1 MIKTTLCCLFNIGIV
16 LTALQTCENTPV
28 KTNGSNDQSTTAVV
42 SPINDKPTTGVPSK
56 DEPVNNTSVKGA
68 LGNDELAKGLKTGA
82 EQTALYLPLLNGKRV
97 GMVVNPT
104 SIIGKQTSVDSLKS
118 LGVNIVKI
126 FGPEHGFRGNASA
139 GVKVDDDIDA
149 KTGIK
154 AVSLY
159 GKHQKPTAADL
170 ADVDIMI
177 FDIQDVGVR
186 FYTYIN
192 TLQHVM
198 EACAENNKEL
208 LILDRPNPN
217 GFYIDGPILDP
228 SLVSGIGLQ
237 PIPIVHGLTVGEY
250 AQMLNGEGWMKN
262 KVKCKINII
271 KVANYNHNMPYELP
285 VKPSP
290 NLNSQQSIMLYPTV
304 CLFEGTYVSQGRG
317 TTHPFTV
324 LGAPALKGKYQFSFT
339 PKSIKGMAE
348 TPLHMD
354 KTCYGI
360 DLRQYDISNI
370 RKEKA
375 LKLKWLLDL
384 YNAYPNKA
392 DFFNNKLSKEMVIFE
407 KLAGVSSLKQQIIA
421 GRSEKEI
428 RASWEPGLDRYKK
441 MRLQYLLY
449 P

>member
-1 MIKTTLCCLFNIGIV
+1 MRRSLTYIFQAAFLTFSLQACASSQPAKIKPAITGATL
-16 LTALQTCENTPV
+16 T
-28 KTNGSNDQSTTAVV
+28 S
-42 SPINDKPTTGVPSK
+42 SK
-56 DEPVNNTSVKGA
+56 SVKVQE
-68 LGNDELAKGLKTGA
+68 NPIRTGA
-82 EQTALYLPLLNGKRV
+82 EQTEKYLPYLKGKRI

-104 SIIGKQTSVDSLKS
+104 SVIGNETSVDSLLK

-139 GVKVDDDIDA
+139 GIHVNDAIDT

-159 GKHQKPTAADL
+159 GKHSTPTKEDL
-170 ADVDIMI
+170 ADVDLMI

-198 EACAENNKEL
+198 EACAAENKEV

-228 SLVSGIGLQ
+228 KLVSGIGLQ
-237 PIPIVHGLTVGEY
+237 AIPVVHGLTVGEY
-250 AQMLNGEGWMKN
+250 AQMLNGEGWLKN
-262 KVKCKINII
+262 KVKCKIKII
-271 KVANYNHNMPYELP
+271 TVENYNHDLPYDLP

-290 NLNSQQSIMLYPTV
+290 NLNTQQSILLYPTL
-304 CLFEGTYVSQGRG
+304 CLFEGTYLSQGRG
-317 TTHPFTV
+317 TQFPFTV
-324 LGAPALKGKYQFSFT
+324 LGAPALKGKYDFSFT

-348 TPLHMD
+348 TPLHQN
-354 KTCYGI
+354 KACYGM
-360 DLRQYDISNI
+360 DLRTYDVAKI
-370 RKEKA
+370 RKDKA
-375 LKLKWLLDL
+375 LNLNWLIEL

-392 DFFNNKLSKEMVIFE
+392 DFFNFKLSTQMGNFD
-407 KLAGVSSLKQQIIA
+407 KLSGDYGLKQQIIA
-421 GRSEKEI
+421 GKSEKEI
-428 RASWEPGLDRYKK
+428 RASWEPGLTRYKT
-441 MRLQYLLY
+441 MRQQYLLY